1 MEQPTNTANIRKVSP
16 YVLVALVHLSLLR
29 SLAKFH
35 IGYQNSSARRVGG
48 IESFDLPASDLMN
61 MEVNDG
67 NSLVWQSE
75 DAGRPKR

>member
-1 MEQPTNTANIRKVSP
+1 MEQPTNAAITHKVSP
-16 YVLVALVHLSLLR
+16 HVLVALVHLSLLR

-35 IGYQNSSARRVGG
+35 IEYQNSSARRVGG
-48 IESFDLPASDLMN
+48 IESFDPPASHLMN

-67 NSLVWQSE
+67 NSLVWQGE